1 MEFVKLIVYSL
12 FFATAVFLVM
22 FNVLYSFRIY
32 SANYRLGFSMPRF
45 LKRALEIN
53 VLIAFTVAV
62 IIALVLANTLASIR
76 IPAIL

>member
-1 MEFVKLIVYSL
+1 
-12 FFATAVFLVM
+12 
-22 FNVLYSFRIY
+22 
-32 SANYRLGFSMPRF
+32 MPRF